1 MQTIISLFE
10 DCAAKYSNNVFIL
23 EKKNGQYKGY
33 TYREIL
39 SEVYK
44 CAAGLISIGIKKGD
58 RIALLSEGRRDW
70 VISELGILYAGAINV
85 PLSIKLTEPE
95 EIKFRIEH
103 SGSRMIIV
111 SRNQAKKII
120 PVKNKIKCLE
130 KFILLDPEEKY
141 GNNELL
147 YSDIIKEGEKYLEK
161 HEEEIKKR
169 SSSVKASDYAN
180 ITYTSGTTADPKG
193 IILSHRNYT
202 ANVEQSLSLFSVPD
216 WWTTLLILPWDHS
229 FAHTCGIYTLMSC
242 GASMASVHIGRTPME
257 TLKNIPVNMREIRPC
272 FLLSVPALAKNFRKN
287 IEKGISEKGPVIE
300 KLFKRA
306 LKLAYSYNRD
316 GWNRGKGLRILKKPL
331 YSLYDKLIFRKIREG
346 FGGRLEFFV
355 GGGALLDIELQRFF
369 YAIGMPM
376 YQGYGLSEAAPSIS
390 ANNPKNHKMGSSGKV
405 ADNILLKICD
415 EKGNQLPVGE
425 KGEIV
430 IKGENVMVGYWNN
443 EKATQETIRNGWLHT
458 GDLGYLDKDG
468 FLYVLGRTKS
478 LLIADDGEKYSPEG
492 IEEAMTEHSGIIEQ
506 CMLFNNQRA
515 YTIIL
520 LYPNKEAI
528 KKWVKTNKIDVN
540 ITEGEES
547 VLRLIEG
554 EINKFR
560 TEVKY
565 ATMFPQR
572 WLPAAIG
579 ILDEGF
585 TEENHL
591 LNSTLKMVRG
601 KITERYKELIE
612 YLYTPEAKNICN
624 PENIKTIRKLL
635 SIDQM

>member
-1 MQTIISLFE
+1 MQTIIGLFE
-10 DCAAKYSNNVFIL
+10 DCAAKYSDNVFIL
-23 EKKNGQYKGY
+23 EKKNNKYEGY
-33 TYREIL
+33 TYKEIL

-44 CAAGLISIGIKKGD
+44 CAAGLISIGIQKGD
-58 RIALLSEGRRDW
+58 RIALLSEGRCDW

-103 SGSRMIIV
+103 SGSRMLIV
-111 SRNQAKKII
+111 SGNQAKKLR
-120 PVKNKIKCLE
+120 PLKHKIKCLE
-130 KFILLDPEEKY
+130 KVVLLDPAEKY
-141 GNNELL
+141 DSNELL
-147 YSDIIKEGEKYLEK
+147 FSDIIKSGEKYLEK
-161 HEEEIKKR
+161 HAEDFKER
-169 SSSVKASDYAN
+169 LSSVKGNDYAN

-242 GASMASVHIGRTPME
+242 GGSMASVQVGKTPME
-257 TLKNIPVNMREIRPC
+257 TLKNIPVNIKEIRPC
-272 FLLSVPALAKNFRKN
+272 FMLSVPALAKNFKKN
-287 IEKGISEKGPVIE
+287 IEKGTSEKGPVIE
-300 KLFKRA
+300 KLFSYA
-306 LKLAYSYNRD
+306 LKLAYSYNGD
-316 GWNRGKGLRILKKPL
+316 GRNRGKGLKILMKPL
-331 YSLYDKLIFRKIREG
+331 YFLFDKLIFSKVREG
-346 FGGRLEFFV
+346 LGGRLEFFV

-369 YAIGMPM
+369 YAVGMPM
-376 YQGYGLSEAAPSIS
+376 YQGYGLSEAAPVIS
-390 ANNPKNHKMGSSGKV
+390 ANNPKNHKMGSSGRV
-405 ADNILLKICD
+405 ARNIELKICD
-415 EKGNQLPVGE
+415 DKGNELPVGE

-430 IKGENVMVGYWNN
+430 IKGENVMAGYWKN
-443 EKATQETIRNGWLHT
+443 EKATKEVIKDNWLYT

-492 IEEAMTEHSGIIEQ
+492 IEEAMIQHSEVFEQ
-506 CMLFNNQRA
+506 CMLFNNQKA

-528 KKWVKTNKIDVN
+528 KKWINASKIDIN
-540 ITEGEES
+540 RTEGQES

-554 EINKFR
+554 EISKFR
-560 TEVKY
+560 TGGKY
-565 ATMFPQR
+565 ETMFPQR

-591 LNSTLKMVRG
+591 LNSTLKMVRS
-601 KITERYKELIE
+601 KITERYKGLIE

-624 PENIKTIRKLL
+624 SENIKTIRNLFSVK
-635 SIDQM
+635 

>member
-23 EKKNGQYKGY
+23 EKKNNKYEGY
-33 TYREIL
+33 TYKEIL

-44 CAAGLISIGIKKGD
+44 FAAGLISNGVKKGD
-58 RIALLSEGRRDW
+58 RIALLSEGRCDW

-85 PLSIKLTEPE
+85 PLSVKLTEPE

-103 SGSRMIIV
+103 SGSRMLIV
-111 SRNQAKKII
+111 SSNQAKKLI
-120 PVKNKIKCLE
+120 PVKHKIKCLE
-130 KFILLDPEEKY
+130 KVILLDPAEKY
-141 GNNELL
+141 DNNELL
-147 YSDIIKEGEKYLEK
+147 FSDMIRSGEKYLEK
-161 HEEEIKKR
+161 HTKDLKER
-169 SSSVKASDYAN
+169 ASSVKGSDYAN

-242 GASMASVHIGRTPME
+242 GASMASVHIGKTPME
-257 TLKNIPVNMREIRPC
+257 TLKNIPVNIKEIRPC

-300 KLFKRA
+300 KIFKRA
-306 LKLAYSYNRD
+306 LKLAYSYNGD

-331 YSLYDKLIFRKIREG
+331 YNLYDKILFSKIREG

-355 GGGALLDIELQRFF
+355 GGGALLDIELQKFF
-369 YAIGMPM
+369 YAIGIPM

-390 ANNPKNHKMGSSGKV
+390 ANNPENNKMGSSGRV
-405 ADNILLKICD
+405 AKNIKLKICD
-415 EKGNQLPVGE
+415 ENGNELPVGE

-430 IKGENVMVGYWNN
+430 IKGENVMAGYWNN
-443 EKATQETIRNGWLHT
+443 EKATREVIKEDWLHT

-492 IEEAMTEHSGIIEQ
+492 IEEAMTEHFGVFDQ

-515 YTIIL
+515 HTIIL
-520 LYPNKEAI
+520 LYPSKEAI
-528 KKWVKTNKIDVN
+528 KKWINANKIDVKR
-540 ITEGEES
+540 TEGQES

-554 EINKFR
+554 EINKYR
-560 TEVKY
+560 TGGKFE
-565 ATMFPQR
+565 TMFPQR

-601 KITERYKELIE
+601 KITERYKGLIE

-635 SIDQM
+635 SLE

>member
-10 DCAAKYSNNVFIL
+10 ECAAKYSNNIFLL

-44 CAAGLISIGIKKGD
+44 FAAGLICYGIKKGD

-70 VISELGILYAGAINV
+70 IVSELGILYAGAVNV

-103 SGSRMIIV
+103 SGSMMLIV
-111 SRNQAKKII
+111 SRSQVKKII
-120 PVKNKIKCLE
+120 PVKNNIKCLE
-130 KFILLDPEEKY
+130 KIILLDPAEKHD
-141 GNNELL
+141 NNELL
-147 YSDIIKEGEKYLEK
+147 FGDIISTGEKYLEK
-161 HEEEIKKR
+161 HADVLKER
-169 SSSVKASDYAN
+169 SSSVKGNDYAN

-202 ANVEQSLSLFSVPD
+202 ANVEQSLSLFSVPE

-242 GASMASVHIGRTPME
+242 GGSMASVHVGKTPME
-257 TLKNIPVNMREIRPC
+257 TLKNIPVNIKEIRPC

-306 LKLAYSYNRD
+306 LKLAYSYNGD

-331 YSLYDKLIFRKIREG
+331 YNLYDKILFSKIREG
-346 FGGRLEFFV
+346 FGGRLDFFI

-376 YQGYGLSEAAPSIS
+376 YQGYGLSEAAPVIS
-390 ANNPKNHKMGSSGKV
+390 ANNPGNHKMGSSGKV
-405 ADNILLKICD
+405 AENIILKVCD
-415 EKGNQLPVGE
+415 EKGNELPVGE

-430 IKGENVMVGYWNN
+430 IKGENIMAGYWNN
-443 EKATQETIRNGWLHT
+443 EKATREVIKDGWLYT

-492 IEEAMTEHSGIIEQ
+492 IEEAMTELSGLLEQ

-515 YTIIL
+515 YTIIF
-520 LYPNKEAI
+520 LYPNKEALR
-528 KKWVKTNKIDVN
+528 KWISANNIDLKL
-540 ITEGEES
+540 TEGQES

-554 EINKFR
+554 EINKFK
-560 TEVKY
+560 TGGKY
-565 ATMFPQR
+565 ETMFPQR
-572 WLPAAIG
+572 WLPAAVG

-601 KITERYKELIE
+601 KITERYKGLIE

-635 SIDQM
+635 AIE